1 MCIEND
7 YRFAKRKDVKRPCHQ
22 ERSVYGNILD
32 EELDFVGKVE
42 SLETDLA
49 YVFSKIK
56 VNYDAKEFS
65 HPVQRALFIRMS
77 GSNKMFKGLKGYK
90 RFYSEETIKEVS
102 DLYEQDIRNFGYE
115 FGQ

>member
-22 ERSVYGNILD
+22 ERSVYCNILD

-65 HPVQRALFIRMS
+65 HPVMS
-77 GSNKMFKGLKGYK
+77 GSNKMFKGLKDYK